1 MLQLYDIV
9 MIYNVYMSNSNCTSS
24 NNRAVVTATY
34 LVITVTLIHPLHN
47 KS

>member
-1 MLQLYDIV
+1 